1 MIKHSRQLPM
11 TLLIAGTGLLYCAE
25 TAQAHPHL
33 WIITK
38 ATVLYENGAFVGLR
52 QTWSFDKAYSTIA
65 VEEMHK
71 KEDGTYDPAELAEL
85 AKVNIE
91 GMREVSYFT
100 VVQLSGHK
108 LDLGDARD
116 YRHEFKDGA
125 LLLYFTVPFVQP
137 VPAGAK
143 GFNFSISDPEYYI
156 AFEFDRI
163 DPVKLE
169 GAPPS
174 CKPTI
179 QTRATPSLFGMIE
192 SKAVSVACGSP

>member
-1 MIKHSRQLPM
+1 M
-11 TLLIAGTGLLYCAE
+11 TLLIAGTGLLCCAR
-25 TAQAHPHL
+25 TAHAHPHM

-52 QTWSFDKAYSTIA
+52 QTWLFDKAYSTIA

-71 KEDGTYDPAELAEL
+71 KEDGSYDPAELAEL

-100 VVQLSGHK
+100 VAQLSGQK
-108 LDLGDARD
+108 LELGDARD
-116 YRHEFKDGA
+116 YQHEFKEGV
-125 LLLYFTVPFVQP
+125 LLLHFTVPFVQP
-137 VPAGAK
+137 VPASAR
-143 GFNFSISDPEYYI
+143 GFNFAITDPEYYI
-156 AFEFDRI
+156 AFDFDEV

-169 GAPPS
+169 GAPAS

-179 QTRATPSLFGMIE
+179 QSRATPSLFGMID
-192 SKAVSVACGSP
+192 SKVVSVACDSP